1 MDNKILANV
10 GGIAITNADI
20 DDFLAN
26 LGQRG
31 QAYNTPEGRAAIL
44 NQVVANK
51 LLLLD
56 ARKNLLEMEPE
67 FKAQLAKFKE
77 SLLVSYA
84 TEKALTSVTIS
95 DREVEDYYNANS
107 ERFMGEE
114 AVSASHI
121 LVATEE
127 EAREI
132 YGRIAKGESTFEE
145 EALAHSTCPS
155 KANGG
160 NLGEFGRGQ
169 MVPEFD
175 KAVFEMEVGEITSE
189 PVQTQFGY
197 HLIKLNEKKEAAVTP
212 LAEIRE
218 ELKMA
223 LLDEKKHQ
231 AYESKINQLKIL
243 FPVDYQG

>member
-1 MDNKILANV
+1 MENKILANV

-77 SLLVSYA
+77 SRLVSYA

-189 PVQTQFGY
+189 PVKTQFGY
-197 HLIKLNEKKEAAVTP
+197 HLIKLNEKKEAAITP
-212 LAEIRE
+212 LAEIQN

-243 FPVDYQG
+243 FPVDYID

>member
-1 MDNKILANV
+1 MENKILANV

-20 DDFLAN
+20 DEFLAN

-77 SLLVSYA
+77 NLLVSYA
-84 TEKALTSVTIS
+84 TEKAIASVTVS
-95 DREVEDYYNANS
+95 DKEVEDYYNANS

-132 YGRIAKGESTFEE
+132 YGRIASGESTFEE

-175 KAVFEMEVGEITSE
+175 KAVFEMEVGEISKV

-197 HLIKLNEKKEAAVTP
+197 HLIKLNAKNESQTAPYESIAEEIKESLLSEKRRK
-212 LAEIRE
+212 
-218 ELKMA
+218 
-223 LLDEKKHQ
+223 

-243 FPVDYQG
+243 YPVDFML

>member
-1 MDNKILANV
+1 MENKILANV
-10 GGIAITNADI
+10 GGIAITNQEI
-20 DDFLAN
+20 DEFIAN

-44 NQVVANK
+44 NQLVANK

-77 SLLVSYA
+77 NLLVSYA
-84 TEKALTSVTIS
+84 TEKAISAVTIS
-95 DREVEDYYNANS
+95 DREVEEYYNANS
-107 ERFMGEE
+107 ERFMSEE

-121 LVATEE
+121 LVATED

-132 YGRIAKGESTFEE
+132 YGRIASGESTFEE

-189 PVQTQFGY
+189 PVKTQFGY
-197 HLIKLNEKKEAAVTP
+197 HLIKLNEKKAAAVTP
-212 LAEIRE
+212 LEEIRD
-218 ELKMA
+218 ELKSV

-243 FPVDYQG
+243 FPVDYLN

>member
-10 GGIAITNADI
+10 GGIAITNSEVDE
-20 DDFLAN
+20 FLIN

-31 QAYNTPEGRAAIL
+31 QAYNTPEGRSAIL
-44 NQVVANK
+44 NQIVANK

-56 ARKNLLEMEPE
+56 ARKNLLEMDAE

-84 TEKALTSVTIS
+84 TEKALASVTVS
-95 DREVEDYYNANS
+95 DGEVEEYYNANS

-114 AVSASHI
+114 TVSASHI

-132 YGRIAKGESTFEE
+132 YGRIARGESGFEE

-175 KAVFEMEVGEITSE
+175 SAVFQMTVGEITSE
-189 PVQTQFGY
+189 PVKTQFGY
-197 HLIKLNEKKEAAVTP
+197 HLIKLNEKKEATPTP
-212 LAEIRE
+212 LDQIRN
-218 ELKMA
+218 ELKAA
-223 LLDEKKHQ
+223 LVDEKRHQ

-243 FPVDYQG
+243 YPVDYMG

>member
-1 MDNKILANV
+1 
-10 GGIAITNADI
+10 
-20 DDFLAN
+20 
-26 LGQRG
+26 
-31 QAYNTPEGRAAIL
+31 
-44 NQVVANK
+44 
-51 LLLLD
+51 
-56 ARKNLLEMEPE
+56 
-67 FKAQLAKFKE
+67 
-77 SLLVSYA
+77 
-84 TEKALTSVTIS
+84 
-95 DREVEDYYNANS
+95 
-107 ERFMGEE
+107 MGDE

-132 YGRIAKGESTFEE
+132 YGRIASGESTFEE

-175 KAVFEMEVGEITSE
+175 RAVFAMEVGEITSE

-197 HLIKLNEKKEAAVTP
+197 HLIKLNEKKEAAITP
-212 LAEIRE
+212 LAEIQN

-243 FPVDYQG
+243 FPVDYMG

>member
-10 GGIAITNADI
+10 GGIAITNAEI
-20 DDFLAN
+20 DEFLAG

-77 SLLVSYA
+77 NLLVSYA
-84 TEKALTSVTIS
+84 TEKAIASVTVS
-95 DREVEDYYNANS
+95 DKEVEDYYNANS
-107 ERFMGEE
+107 ERFMGDE

-132 YGRIAKGESTFEE
+132 YGRIASGESTFEE

-175 KAVFEMEVGEITSE
+175 RAVFAMEVGEITSE

-197 HLIKLNEKKEAAVTP
+197 HLIKLNEKKEAAITP
-212 LAEIRE
+212 LAEIQN

-243 FPVDYQG
+243 FPVDYID

>member
-1 MDNKILANV
+1 MENKILANV
-10 GGIAITNADI
+10 GGIAITDKDI
-20 DDFLAN
+20 DEFLAG

-31 QAYNTPEGRAAIL
+31 AGYNTPDGRRAVL
-44 NQVVANK
+44 NQLVANK
-51 LLLLD
+51 LLLLE
-56 ARKNLLEMEPE
+56 ARKNLYETEAE

-77 SLLVSYA
+77 NLLTSYA
-84 TEKALTSVTIS
+84 MEKALSTVTVS
-95 DREVEDYYNANS
+95 DKDVEDFYNNNS

-114 AVSASHI
+114 TVSASHI

-132 YGRIAKGESTFEE
+132 YGRIASGESSFEE

-175 KAVFEMEVGEITSE
+175 VAVFEMNVGEITSE
-189 PVQTQFGY
+189 PVKTQFGY
-197 HLIKLNEKKEAAVTP
+197 HLIKLNEKNEAKVTP
-212 LAEIRE
+212 LDEIRE
-218 ELKMA
+218 ELKNV
-223 LLDEKKHQ
+223 LLDEKKQ
-231 AYESKINQLKIL
+231 KAYESKINQLQIL
-243 FPVDYQG
+243 FPVDYVD

>member
-20 DDFLAN
+20 DEFLAN

-189 PVQTQFGY
+189 PVKTQFGY
-197 HLIKLNEKKEAAVTP
+197 HLIKLNEKKEAAITP
-212 LAEIRE
+212 LAEIQN

-243 FPVDYQG
+243 FPVDYMG

>member
-20 DDFLAN
+20 DEFLAN

-77 SLLVSYA
+77 NLLVSYA
-84 TEKALTSVTIS
+84 TEKAIATVTVS
-95 DREVEDYYNANS
+95 DKEVEEYYNANS
-107 ERFMGEE
+107 DRFMGEE
-114 AVSASHI
+114 TVSASHI

-132 YGRIAKGESTFEE
+132 YGRIASGESTFEE

-160 NLGEFGRGQ
+160 NLGEFGKGQ

-175 KAVFEMEVGEITSE
+175 SAVFAMEIGEITSE
-189 PVQTQFGY
+189 PVKTQFGY
-197 HLIKLNEKKEAAVTP
+197 HLIKLTAKNEAKVTP
-212 LAEIRE
+212 LDEIRE

-223 LLDEKKHQ
+223 LIDDKKHQ

-243 FPVDYQG
+243 FPVDYVD

>member
-20 DDFLAN
+20 DEFLAN

-77 SLLVSYA
+77 NLLVSYA
-84 TEKALTSVTIS
+84 TEKAIATVTVS
-95 DREVEDYYNANS
+95 DKEVEEYYNANS
-107 ERFMGEE
+107 DRFMGEE
-114 AVSASHI
+114 TVSASHI

-132 YGRIAKGESTFEE
+132 YGRIASGESTFEQ

-160 NLGEFGRGQ
+160 NLGEFGKGQ

-175 KAVFEMEVGEITSE
+175 SAVFAMEIGEITSE
-189 PVQTQFGY
+189 PVKTQFGY
-197 HLIKLNEKKEAAVTP
+197 HLIKLTAKNEAKVTP
-212 LAEIRE
+212 LDEIRE

-223 LLDEKKHQ
+223 LIDDKKHQ

-243 FPVDYQG
+243 FPVDYVD

>member
-31 QAYNTPEGRAAIL
+31 QAYNTPEGRSAIL

-84 TEKALTSVTIS
+84 TEKAIASVTIS
-95 DREVEDYYNANS
+95 DKEVEDYYNANS

-127 EAREI
+127 EAREC
-132 YGRIAKGESTFEE
+132 YGRIASGESTFEE

>member
-31 QAYNTPEGRAAIL
+31 QAYNTPEGRSAIL
-44 NQVVANK
+44 NQLVANK
-51 LLLLD
+51 LLLLE
-56 ARKNLLEMEPE
+56 ARKNLYEMEPE
-67 FKAQLAKFKE
+67 FKAQLAKFKD

-84 TEKALTSVTIS
+84 TEKAVNSITVS
-95 DREVEDYYNANS
+95 DKDAEEFYKANTD
-107 ERFMGEE
+107 RFMGEE
-114 AVSASHI
+114 TVSASHI

-127 EAREI
+127 EAKEI
-132 YGRIAKGESTFEE
+132 YARIAAGASFEE

-160 NLGEFGRGQ
+160 NLGEFGKGQ

-175 KAVFEMEVGEITSE
+175 QAVLAMEVGEITSE
-189 PVQTQFGY
+189 PVKTQFGY
-197 HLIKLNEKKEAAVTP
+197 HLIKLNEKTPATVTP
-212 LAEIRE
+212 FEEIKE
-218 ELKMA
+218 QLKEV
-223 LLDEKKHQ
+223 LLDEKKGQ

-243 FPVDYQG
+243 FPVDYID

>member
-1 MDNKILANV
+1 MENKILANV
-10 GGIAITNADI
+10 GGIAVTNQEI
-20 DDFLAN
+20 DEFIAN

-31 QAYNTPEGRAAIL
+31 QAYNTPEGRSAIL
-44 NQVVANK
+44 NQLVANK

-84 TEKALTSVTIS
+84 TEKAISAVTIS
-95 DREVEDYYNANS
+95 DREVEEYYNANS

-114 AVSASHI
+114 VVSASHI

-127 EAREI
+127 EAKEI
-132 YGRIAKGESTFEE
+132 YGRIASGESTFEE

-189 PVQTQFGY
+189 PVKTQFGY
-197 HLIKLNEKKEAAVTP
+197 HLIKLNEKKDATVTP
-212 LAEIRE
+212 LEEIRE
-218 ELKMA
+218 ELKNV

-243 FPVDYQG
+243 FPVDYLN

>member
-10 GGIAITNADI
+10 GGIAITNAEI
-20 DDFLAN
+20 DEFLAG

-77 SLLVSYA
+77 NLLVSYA
-84 TEKALTSVTIS
+84 TEKAIASVTVS
-95 DREVEDYYNANS
+95 DKEVEDYYNANS

-132 YGRIAKGESTFEE
+132 YGRIASGESTFEE

-175 KAVFEMEVGEITSE
+175 KAVFEMQVGEITSE
-189 PVQTQFGY
+189 PVKTQFGY
-197 HLIKLNEKKEAAVTP
+197 HLIKLNEKKEAAITP
-212 LAEIRE
+212 LADIQN

-243 FPVDYQG
+243 FPVDYMG

>member
-1 MDNKILANV
+1 MENKILANV
-10 GGIAITNADI
+10 GGIAVTNQEI
-20 DDFLAN
+20 DEFIAN

-31 QAYNTPEGRAAIL
+31 QAYNTPEGRSAIL
-44 NQVVANK
+44 NQLVANK

-84 TEKALTSVTIS
+84 TEKAISAVTIS
-95 DREVEDYYNANS
+95 DREVEEYYNANS

-121 LVATEE
+121 LVETEE

-132 YGRIAKGESTFEE
+132 YGRIASGESTFEE
-145 EALAHSTCPS
+145 AALANSTCPS

-189 PVQTQFGY
+189 PVKTQFGY
-197 HLIKLNEKKEAAVTP
+197 HLIKLNEKKDAAVTP
-212 LAEIRE
+212 LEEIRE
-218 ELKMA
+218 ELKNV

-243 FPVDYQG
+243 FPVDYLN

>member
-20 DDFLAN
+20 DEFLAG

-77 SLLVSYA
+77 NLLVSYA
-84 TEKALTSVTIS
+84 TEKAIASVTVS
-95 DREVEDYYNANS
+95 DKEVEDYYNANS
-107 ERFMGEE
+107 ERFMGDE

-132 YGRIAKGESTFEE
+132 YGRIASGESTFEE

-175 KAVFEMEVGEITSE
+175 RAVFAMEVGEITSE

-197 HLIKLNEKKEAAVTP
+197 HLIKLNEKKEAAITP
-212 LAEIRE
+212 LAEIQN

-243 FPVDYQG
+243 FPVDYMG

>member
-1 MDNKILANV
+1 MENKILANV
-10 GGIAITNADI
+10 GGIAITDKDI
-20 DDFLAN
+20 DEFLAG

-31 QAYNTPEGRAAIL
+31 AGYNTPDGRRAVL
-44 NQVVANK
+44 NQLVANK
-51 LLLLD
+51 LLLLE
-56 ARKNLLEMEPE
+56 ARKNLYETEAE

-77 SLLVSYA
+77 NLLTSYA
-84 TEKALTSVTIS
+84 MEKALSAVTVS
-95 DREVEDYYNANS
+95 DKDVEDFYNNNS

-114 AVSASHI
+114 TVSASHI

-132 YGRIAKGESTFEE
+132 YGRIASGESSFEE

-175 KAVFEMEVGEITSE
+175 VAVFEMNVGEITSE
-189 PVQTQFGY
+189 PVKTQFGY
-197 HLIKLNEKKEAAVTP
+197 HLIKLNEKNEAKVTP
-212 LAEIRE
+212 LDEIRE
-218 ELKMA
+218 ELKNV
-223 LLDEKKHQ
+223 LLDEKKQ
-231 AYESKINQLKIL
+231 KAYESKINQLQIL
-243 FPVDYQG
+243 FPVDYVD

>member
-1 MDNKILANV
+1 MENKILANV

-20 DDFLAN
+20 DEFLAN

-77 SLLVSYA
+77 NLLVSYA
-84 TEKALTSVTIS
+84 TEKAIASVTVS
-95 DREVEDYYNANS
+95 DKEVEDYYNANS

-132 YGRIAKGESTFEE
+132 YGRIASGESTFEE

-175 KAVFEMEVGEITSE
+175 KAVFEMQVGEITSE
-189 PVQTQFGY
+189 PVKTQFGY
-197 HLIKLNEKKEAAVTP
+197 HLIKLNEKRMP
-212 LAEIRE
+212 LS
-218 ELKMA
+218 
-223 LLDEKKHQ
+223 LLLQKFTTSLRWPSPTKRSTRHTSQ
-231 AYESKINQLKIL
+231 RSIS
-243 FPVDYQG
+243 

>member
-10 GGIAITNADI
+10 GGIAITNAEI
-20 DDFLAN
+20 DEFLAG

-77 SLLVSYA
+77 NLLVSYA
-84 TEKALTSVTIS
+84 TEKAIASVTVS
-95 DREVEDYYNANS
+95 DKEVEDYYNANS
-107 ERFMGEE
+107 ERFMGDE

-132 YGRIAKGESTFEE
+132 YGRIASGESTFEE

-175 KAVFEMEVGEITSE
+175 RAVFAMEVGEITSE

-197 HLIKLNEKKEAAVTP
+197 HLIKLNEKKEAAITP
-212 LAEIRE
+212 LADIQN

-243 FPVDYQG
+243 FPVDYMG

>member
-1 MDNKILANV
+1 MENKILANV

-20 DDFLAN
+20 DEFLAN

-175 KAVFEMEVGEITSE
+175 KAVFEMEAGEITSE
-189 PVQTQFGY
+189 PVKTQFGY
-197 HLIKLNEKKEAAVTP
+197 HLIKLNEKKEAAITP
-212 LAEIRE
+212 LAEIQN

-243 FPVDYQG
+243 FPVDYID

>member
-20 DDFLAN
+20 DEFLAN

-189 PVQTQFGY
+189 PVKTQFGY
-197 HLIKLNEKKEAAVTP
+197 HLIKLNEKKEAAITP
-212 LAEIRE
+212 LAEIQN

>member
-1 MDNKILANV
+1 MENKILANV
-10 GGIAITNADI
+10 GGIAITNAEI
-20 DDFLAN
+20 DEFLAN

-77 SLLVSYA
+77 NLIVSYA
-84 TEKALTSVTIS
+84 TEKAIASVTVS
-95 DREVEDYYNANS
+95 DEEVEAYYNANS

-114 AVSASHI
+114 TVSASHI

-132 YGRIAKGESTFEE
+132 YGRIASGESTFEE

-175 KAVFEMEVGEITSE
+175 KAVFEMQVGEITSE
-189 PVQTQFGY
+189 PVKTQFGY
-197 HLIKLNEKKEAAVTP
+197 HLIKLNEKKDAAITP
-212 LAEIRE
+212 LAEIHN

-223 LLDEKKHQ
+223 LTDEKKHQ

-243 FPVDYQG
+243 FPVDYVD

>member
-20 DDFLAN
+20 DEFLAN

-77 SLLVSYA
+77 NLLVSYA
-84 TEKALTSVTIS
+84 TEKAIATVTVS
-95 DREVEDYYNANS
+95 DKEVEEYYNANS
-107 ERFMGEE
+107 DRFMGEE
-114 AVSASHI
+114 TVSASHI

-132 YGRIAKGESTFEE
+132 YGRIASGESTFEE

-160 NLGEFGRGQ
+160 NLGEFSKGQ

-175 KAVFEMEVGEITSE
+175 SAVFAMKIGEITSE
-189 PVQTQFGY
+189 PVKTQFGY
-197 HLIKLNEKKEAAVTP
+197 HLIKLTAKNEAKVTP
-212 LAEIRE
+212 LDEIRE

-223 LLDEKKHQ
+223 LIDDKKHQ

-243 FPVDYQG
+243 FPVDYVD

>member
-20 DDFLAN
+20 DEFLAN

-84 TEKALTSVTIS
+84 TEKAISAVTIS

-189 PVQTQFGY
+189 PVKTQFGY

-212 LAEIRE
+212 LEEIRE
-218 ELKMA
+218 ELKNV

-243 FPVDYQG
+243 FPVDYLN

>member
-20 DDFLAN
+20 DEFLAN

-77 SLLVSYA
+77 NLLVSYA
-84 TEKALTSVTIS
+84 TEKAIASVTVS
-95 DREVEDYYNANS
+95 DKEVEDYYNANS

-132 YGRIAKGESTFEE
+132 YGRIASGESTFEE

-175 KAVFEMEVGEITSE
+175 RAVFAMEVGEITSE

-197 HLIKLNEKKEAAVTP
+197 HLIKLNEKKEAAITP
-212 LAEIRE
+212 LAEIQN

-243 FPVDYQG
+243 FPVDYMG

>member
-10 GGIAITNADI
+10 GGIAITNAEI
-20 DDFLAN
+20 DEFLAG

-44 NQVVANK
+44 NQVVANN

-77 SLLVSYA
+77 NLLVSYA
-84 TEKALTSVTIS
+84 TEKAIASVTVS
-95 DREVEDYYNANS
+95 DKEVEDYYNANS
-107 ERFMGEE
+107 ERFMGDE

-132 YGRIAKGESTFEE
+132 YGRIASGESTFEE

-175 KAVFEMEVGEITSE
+175 RAVFAMEVGEITSE

-197 HLIKLNEKKEAAVTP
+197 HLIKLNEKKEAAITP
-212 LAEIRE
+212 LADIQN

-243 FPVDYQG
+243 FPVDYMG